1 MQLIRVA
8 TNKVIELGVERS
20 ASGGTIIAEN
30 ESVIVVKWPGWS
42 YWAAHDERAYQPVSR
57 EVYQI
62 DAVEDRIIKVTPL
75 IGWEGKEPAA
85 K

>member
-1 MQLIRVA
+1 MQLIRVEA
-8 TNKVIELGVERS
+8 NKVIELGVERN
-20 ASGGTIIAEN
+20 ASGGTIIAKN

-57 EVYQI
+57 VVYQI
-62 DAVEDRIIKVTPL
+62 DAVKDRAITVTPL
-75 IGWEGKEPAA
+75 IGWEGKEPTA